1 MNCSASACTFS
12 VATKVCGF
20 TVMVWISRMWYCS
33 FFSCKMKQMS
43 LWDLQCYPR
52 ATEVLLV
59 LSNPVDDVLTENSI
73 SAIERIICLMYHKT
87 TFISNVNDY
96 SWKKVKLSITC
107 PQLKMLWFNT
117 LKGKYTRVGKI
128 VTNMLRYSFCTISL
142 IVVFIFQT
150 KRQTL

>member
-1 MNCSASACTFS
+1 MQCIGLHILCRYQSVLLFPSWYGLAGCDTVSSFHVKGNKWACETW
-12 VATKVCGF
+12 K
-20 TVMVWISRMWYCS
+20 
-33 FFSCKMKQMS
+33 
-43 LWDLQCYPR
+43 CYPKT
-52 ATEVLLV
+52 TEVFLV
-59 LSNPVDDVLTENSI
+59 LSNPVDGVLTENSI

-107 PQLKMLWFNT
+107 PQLKMVWFNT